1 MIDKP
6 IKDLTP
12 EEREQV
18 IQEMKETATP
28 EELESITQ
36 LAEWIGNA
44 GAWLRIAAYKKFFN
58 EIADPETAELFT
70 KGLREFLMA
79 LIELLESD
87 DTIKGMTPNEF
98 IKSDK
103 YDEIVKRAANRIH
116 IDVKTLPT
124 YTAHKLEKLDF
135 PLDKVNSNVW
145 KLIETDA
152 KGQLAL
158 SFGVEKRGSRKP
170 LDIMYSID
178 FAGLEDLPIVKK
190 LTAYDKRVYGAL
202 AGIYNNGD
210 DITTCQEIYNNMGYT
225 GTAGGSDLNKIDESI
240 TKMSRTWLYL
250 NNESEAAEYDYPKF
264 VYDASLLPME
274 RVTAYSA
281 NNGQIIDS
289 AIHLFREPPLM
300 TFARERKQFTTIT
313 LKLLNGPLNKTAAN
327 LELEDYLIEQI
338 ARIKTGNRN
347 KKMLYKT
354 IYENTHITEKKQR
367 QRAPAKIK
375 KLLTH
380 YKECNY
386 INDFKITKDG
396 VTIDV

>member
-28 EELESITQ
+28 EEWESITQ
-36 LAEWIGNA
+36 LAEWISDA
-44 GAWLRIAAYKKFFN
+44 GAWLRMATYNTAVKEFTDPDNIKGFF
-58 EIADPETAELFT
+58 TA
-70 KGLREFLMA
+70 LREFLPI
-79 LIELLESD
+79 LIDELEKDPDAANLKPTELSD
-87 DTIKGMTPNEF
+87 SDLWQTIVDRAADRMGKE
-98 IKSDK
+98 KSD
-103 YDEIVKRAANRIH
+103 
-116 IDVKTLPT
+116 LPT
-124 YTAHKLEKLDF
+124 YTARKLEKLDF

-145 KLIETDA
+145 KLLETDA
-152 KGQLAL
+152 KGQVKLA
-158 SFGVEKRGSRKP
+158 FGVEKQGSRKP

-202 AGIYNNGD
+202 AGIYNYGD

-225 GTAGGSDLNKIDESI
+225 GRAGSSDLKKIDESI
-240 TKMSRTWLYL
+240 TKMSKAWLYL
-250 NNESEAAEYDYPKF
+250 NNESEAAQYDYPKF

-274 RVTAYSA
+274 RVTAYA
-281 NNGQIIDS
+281 TDNGQIIDA

-313 LKLLNGPLNKTAAN
+313 LKLLNSPLNKTAAN
-327 LELEDYLIEQI
+327 MELEDYLIEQI
-338 ARIKTGNRN
+338 ARIKTGSRN

-367 QRAPAKIK
+367 QRAPAKIE

-386 INDFKITKDG
+386 IKGFKKAADG
-396 VTIDV
+396 VIIDV